1 MSIKL
6 KVASTAN
13 GHEVSAQVE
22 LPTRGMTF
30 TMTPLGARQL
40 AAHLMK
46 LADAMDEVASA

>member
-22 LPTRGMTF
+22 LPARGMTF

-46 LADAMDEVASA
+46 LADAMEDVAL